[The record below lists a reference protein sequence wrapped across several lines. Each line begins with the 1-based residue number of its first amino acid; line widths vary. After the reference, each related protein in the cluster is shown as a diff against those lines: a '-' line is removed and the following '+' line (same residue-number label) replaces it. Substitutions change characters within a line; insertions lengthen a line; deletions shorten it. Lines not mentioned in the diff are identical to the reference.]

1 MAVMAGLVLM
11 NPLSFIKK
19 PGSIDDVLLII
30 AMFGGVMHH
39 VALLM
44 SSFYALSEVQFK
56 EKGLEI
62 IRIINSI
69 ASLLFLFGQVGGVLH
84 IFVF

>member
-1 MAVMAGLVLM
+1 MAVIAGLILT

-19 PGSIDDVLLII
+19 PSSIDDVLLII
-30 AMFGGVMHH
+30 AMFGGVMYH

-44 SSFYALSEVQFK
+44 SSIYALSEVKFK

-69 ASLLFLFGQVGGVLH
+69 ASLLFLFGQARGD
-84 IFVF
+84 F